1 MNDNSDSDTTSL
13 TQRCMQFFVLLF
25 FFAALE
31 NSKADFETFQHDIE
45 ISQDVYFCKRKST
58 LHTQF
63 NRERMTQPQ
72 QQDIKSTFARFVAA
86 PSVSATLSE
95 FATLRHLC
103 GLAETTNGL
112 AVFRHM
118 QQTVQP
124 TLPFR
129 SAQLFNLLQTR
140 VAAASATSGGEHVN
154 ALSHLV
160 IVGAGPVGLRAAVEA
175 AMCGFPTVTVVER
188 RADFSRLNVIKTW
201 KVTLEDLLA
210 LGLKFFVPSQQ
221 THGFTHCGTRDIQA
235 TLLKA
240 ALLLGVRFR
249 FEQRVVGVHDDAG
262 QWRVVVVPSPPPR
275 SPATAAQHDL
285 LSFVACRVDPSLLQR
300 TSRVNFVE
308 PAAGEAAV
316 LTDDA
321 LARLRATFE
330 RVDLLPVTTLMVAE
344 GERSALLANLG
355 FSRAV
360 TRYASAVGLVVNVVR
375 GAAPGNVVRGAAPGG
390 GEAVGVASLAAAD
403 WNSGEKSALAKMA
416 AAGIKCEN
424 VEHLVSSEA
433 RFFVC
438 TVMKET
444 LIDRG
449 VFIADPEDGTR
460 IVIARE
466 NINTDALWKLA
477 RDVCA
482 HFGFA
487 DAEFAPHNPVQ
498 CFDFSAKGELIEKA
512 RVLGDRLLVLPIG
525 DALQSP
531 FWPQGLG
538 VNKGFHSAIDAVAAA
553 LAAERQGAQQGVATQ
568 QFLHVVRN
576 YVAFFEQQLTAPGT
590 NWSTDPTTRYKRD
603 LFRRMHMDAVE
614 QHKESP
620 LTDELLNHFGWKR

>member
-1 MNDNSDSDTTSL
+1 VPQSRR
-13 TQRCMQFFVLLF
+13 RC
-25 FFAALE
+25 
-31 NSKADFETFQHDIE
+31 
-45 ISQDVYFCKRKST
+45 
-58 LHTQF
+58 
-63 NRERMTQPQ
+63 
-72 QQDIKSTFARFVAA
+72 
-86 PSVSATLSE
+86 
-95 FATLRHLC
+95 
-103 GLAETTNGL
+103 
-112 AVFRHM
+112 
-118 QQTVQP
+118 
-124 TLPFR
+124 
-129 SAQLFNLLQTR
+129 
-140 VAAASATSGGEHVN
+140 AAS
-154 ALSHLV
+154 
-160 IVGAGPVGLRAAVEA
+160 
-175 AMCGFPTVTVVER
+175 PTVTVVER

-201 KVTLEDLLA
+201 KATLEDLLA

-249 FEQRVVGVHDDAG
+249 FEHRVVGVYDDASCSPA
-262 QWRVVVVPSPPPR
+262 QWRAVVVPSPAPR
-275 SPATAAQHDL
+275 SAANAAQHDL

-316 LTDDA
+316 LNDDA
-321 LARLRATFE
+321 LARLRGDVRA
-330 RVDLLPVTTLMVAE
+330 RRLCCRSHAHGCRRRALCVARQSRILACRHALRL
-344 GERSALLANLG
+344 GGRPRRQRGARRGAQCGAARRRAVARRSAWRR
-355 FSRAV
+355 S
-360 TRYASAVGLVVNVVR
+360 S
-375 GAAPGNVVRGAAPGG
+375 
-390 GEAVGVASLAAAD
+390 AAD

-416 AAGIKCEN
+416 AGGIKCEN

-444 LIDRG
+444 LVDRG

-477 RDVCA
+477 RDVCTF
-482 HFGFA
+482 FGFP

-538 VNKGFHSAIDAVAAA
+538 VNKGFHSAIDGVAAA

>member
-1 MNDNSDSDTTSL
+1 
-13 TQRCMQFFVLLF
+13 
-25 FFAALE
+25 
-31 NSKADFETFQHDIE
+31 
-45 ISQDVYFCKRKST
+45 
-58 LHTQF
+58 
-63 NRERMTQPQ
+63 MTDKQKQ
-72 QQDIKSTFARFVAA
+72 LKEDIKSTFARFAAA
-86 PSVSATLSE
+86 PTVASTLSE
-95 FATLRHLC
+95 FSALC
-103 GLAETTNGL
+103 SLSALGDNVSGL
-112 AVFRHM
+112 AVFRHI
-118 QQTVQP
+118 QQVVQP

-129 SAQLFNLLQTR
+129 SAQLLQLLQTR
-140 VAAASATSGGEHVN
+140 VAAHQRVAVPTDCNAHV
-154 ALSHLV
+154 L

-175 AMCGFPTVTVVER
+175 ALSGFANVTVVER

-201 KVTLEDLLA
+201 KATLEDLLA

-249 FEQRVVGVHDDAG
+249 FEHRVVGVYDDASCSPA
-262 QWRVVVVPSPPPR
+262 QWRAVVVPSPAPR
-275 SPATAAQHDL
+275 TAANAAQHDL
-285 LSFVACRVDPSLLQR
+285 LSFVACRVDASLLQR

-316 LTDDA
+316 LNDES
-321 LARLRATFE
+321 LARLRGAFE
-330 RVDLLPVTTLMVAE
+330 RVDLLPVDTLMVAE

-375 GAAPGNVVRGAAPGG
+375 GAAPNG
-390 GEAVGVASLAAAD
+390 GEAVGVASMSAAD

-416 AAGIKCEN
+416 AGGIKCEN

-444 LIDRG
+444 LVDRG

-460 IVIARE
+460 IVIARD

-477 RDVCA
+477 RDVCTF
-482 HFGFA
+482 FGFP

-538 VNKGFHSAIDAVAAA
+538 VNKGFHSAIDGVAAA
-553 LAAERQGAQQGVATQ
+553 VVGVKEGLQQAMAKQ
-568 QFLHVVRN
+568 IFLMFTRN
-576 YVAFFEQQLTAPGT
+576 YIPFFEQQLVSPAAG
-590 NWSTDPTTRYKRD
+590 WSIDETTRYRRE
-603 LFRRMHMDAVE
+603 LFRQIYMDAAE
-614 QHKESP
+614 QRKESP
-620 LTDELLNHFGWKR
+620 LSDALLAHFGWKRA